1 MESMGSPALSH
12 SMTYAAMQA
21 MFYLVTGAWR
31 IQMLSEMEAA
41 NAGCGTHIMELE
53 HRISELNGDLQ
64 RS

>member
-1 MESMGSPALSH
+1 
-12 SMTYAAMQA
+12 MTYAAMQA

-31 IQMLSEMEAA
+31 IQMLGEMEAA